1 MMDDIQRAIE
11 NLNTSGV
18 EVSGQIRRVAEFYG
32 ALDAAIIA
40 MQELLQYREIGT
52 LDEYRE
58 AREKQKAKKPIEDR
72 HDNIRYTEVYRCPVC
87 NNSFSGRGYAKYCY
101 HCGQK
106 LDWREDE

>member
-32 ALDAAIIA
+32 ALDTAINA
-40 MQELLQYREIGT
+40 MQELQQYREIGT